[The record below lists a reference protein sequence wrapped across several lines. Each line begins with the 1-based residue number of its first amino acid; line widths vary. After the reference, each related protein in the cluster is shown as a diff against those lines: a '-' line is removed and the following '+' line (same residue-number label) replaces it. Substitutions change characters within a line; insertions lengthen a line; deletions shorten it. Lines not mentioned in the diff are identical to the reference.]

1 MKKVFERIAV
11 LKEEMRTML
20 DSAEAEKRALSEDE
34 ANRFSAL
41 KNEKD
46 LLQMK
51 IEKRNLEN
59 EMPGRVAISG
69 KALFAKVV
77 DDVVNHRSLA
87 DYAGVV
93 TEGGIKVIERADASI
108 TDAAAASAMTPVSI
122 GEVIEP
128 LEKGLII
135 SKLGIKMQSGLIG
148 ELTFPTLQAIEAS
161 IAGENAAIGDTKLSI
176 GKITSNPKRVSI
188 SVPVSRRAIN
198 QTNYSLQDIV
208 LKQISLG
215 VARLLNKWMFSDTT
229 LAGASNGVF
238 VKDAPNLEYET
249 ALAFADVVALET
261 AVMSEGVDVTDGTAA
276 YVCTPQVY
284 GALKSTPKEK
294 GSAEMICTDNMING
308 YPVLVTSY
316 MGADSIG
323 FGVFSY
329 SAIGQF
335 GDIDLIVDPYSAAK
349 TNIVNFV
356 LNSDYDI
363 VVARKEAFAIA
374 KKKAVTKA
382 KA

>member
-1 MKKVFERIAV
+1 MKKVFNRIGE

-20 DSAEAEKRALSEDE
+20 DNAELEKRALTSDE
-34 ANRFSAL
+34 NDKFLAL
-41 KNEKD
+41 KNEKE

-51 IEKRNLEN
+51 AEKRNLEN
-59 EMPGRVAISG
+59 ETGGRVAVSG
-69 KALFAKVV
+69 RVLFAKVI

-93 TEGGIKVIERADASI
+93 TEGGIKVIERAGI
-108 TDAAAASAMTPVSI
+108 VTDATAAADMVPVSI

-135 SKLGIKMQSGLIG
+135 NKLGIKMQSGLIG

-161 IAGENAAIGDTKLSI
+161 ISGENAAIGDTKLSI

-229 LAGASNGVF
+229 LAGASKGVF

-249 ALAFADVVALET
+249 SLTFSDIVALET
-261 AVMSEGVDVTDGTAA
+261 AVMGEGVDVTDGTAA

-284 GALKSTPKEK
+284 GTLKSTPKEK
-294 GSAEMICTDNMING
+294 GSAEMICTDGMING

-316 MGADSIG
+316 MGAGSIG

-363 VVARKEAFAIA
+363 VVARPEAFAIA
-374 KKKAVTKA
+374 KKKAVAPA